1 MTTANFLHQVRW
13 APAKLSEEAL
23 SFGRVI
29 FVAGGREDAANDS
42 TKSEQNQRIS
52 AYCKQLSNEG
62 YTTLTIND
70 PSELSQTIQ
79 SSDSSTSVVYIPRV
93 TPTQEHVNDAAVSA
107 CAGLT
112 AVSQILH
119 SMSSDTGQ
127 IKFLVRLFCLVSQT
141 EEIGELGLAPLRG
154 LARVLK
160 MEIPEIF
167 CGLLELGK
175 DSGASFPLHAIRHAQ
190 GFDVIRICANE
201 DQAGT
206 VPMRASLQPLIK
218 DAEDRDFDMTA
229 LRLDP
234 DAAYLITGGTKGIGL
249 EIASWM
255 VERGAR
261 TLLLVSRKGL
271 PPPGESR
278 DADTKSLVDRI
289 AKFKNQGA
297 TVHVLSVDLGLP
309 GAERVLKDAID
320 GLGEI
325 PAIKGVVHAAGIA
338 GYHTLKTCSRE
349 DITSVFA
356 PKVMGAL
363 CLDAMFSP
371 KSLDFFVLMSSIGQ
385 LVGFPGQMS
394 YAPANAFLDGL
405 ASRRRRQGD
414 KCISVQWTSWEG
426 VGMLAQSKSTTRMV
440 TKGMKDRGIAFI
452 KKDQAL
458 DVLGRILELNTDHV
472 AVVRALEI
480 EEGEPLRHQIL
491 ADITPRRVRKVFSNY
506 PENAVAV
513 VSMACRT
520 AAGETAEDLW
530 RALESGSSMVREVD
544 ETRFPEAAGKGKSW
558 GNFLSDI
565 ESFDHKFFGKS
576 KREAAALD
584 PHQRL
589 LLETTY
595 QALEAA
601 GWVGHQQLT
610 PETHDS
616 TTSEHITGCFIGM
629 TAPDY
634 TLNLGSH
641 GPSPYTGTGMLR
653 SFAAGRLSHYFG
665 WTGPSH
671 VIDTA
676 CSSSMVAIHQ
686 ACRSLQTGECT
697 RAIAGGVNLITNMV
711 LFDAMRVGGFLSN
724 TGACKTFDAG
734 ADGYCRGEGV
744 GVVALKPLLKAL
756 DDGDDIQ
763 GVLLSTGNNQNLTG
777 TSITNPVLA
786 SQMALY
792 QDVLTRSNVAARDI
806 SYVEAHGTGTR
817 AGDPAEV
824 EGIRQLLGRPE
835 GGRETL
841 LHIGAIKPNIGHA
854 EGAAGVLSLIKVLL
868 MMKHGKIPPQAH
880 FKTLNPNISALEP
893 DHLVIPTTLRG
904 WTDDMRLSMVNSYG
918 ASGNNAAAIVAPPPA
933 QSSMRPTIAFN
944 TASIPASTS
953 SWPIFISAASE
964 SSILAYCAGLEK
976 YIGKNLKKTSLAHL
990 SYALSTKMNRGLQYT
1005 ISTSTTSLEDLQSQ
1019 LRSPE
1024 PLISHNPPGGPQGTK
1039 PIVLLFSG
1047 QNGNTVPSTRV
1058 LYETSPYFRARLDEC
1073 EEAVRS
1079 LGLPSII
1086 SAVLDGVKSNDS
1098 TQREVEEASLAIRH
1112 AALFSLQYA
1121 CGMSWI
1127 DSGVTPQAICG
1138 HSFGEWAALTVSGAL
1153 TLEDG
1158 MRLVTGRASIIQRR
1172 WGDDTGSMVAIEAD
1186 LAATQATPDEHF
1198 QSFFLN
1204 SHPESG
1210 LEIACYN
1217 GSNNYVVAGST
1228 PDIEVLAAYLQ
1239 DQKSKPSI
1247 TNNRLRFK
1255 VLRGM
1260 HAYHCSMADGI
1271 IDECATLSASIPFKD
1286 PKSPFETC
1294 HRREEAGDAT
1304 YSSNIIA
1311 RNTRGSVY
1319 FGDAI
1324 WRIVNRLGSPC
1335 TFLEAGIGGP
1345 IIGMA
1350 QNALAQV
1357 HSNGTPK
1364 AEHTFIPL
1372 SGKDPRRSLADATA
1386 ALWRTGAAHVQFW
1399 PFEKSQRH
1407 IYLTGRRNTLDLP
1420 PYQFDRQKH
1429 WLEYVPSSGT
1439 ASAQNMPHAQCPHC
1453 NKSLTDFPYIVHE
1466 TTSPQSS
1473 ESTKFTFIIDTRS
1486 QRYQDLVGG
1495 HLVVGTPIAPAAMYL
1510 ELATHAA
1517 LSLLNHKSRGNK
1529 NKQQISITDL
1539 EIKAPLT
1546 LYKGAERSVK
1556 LTLTER
1562 SKGTWGFEIGSVA
1575 SGMESNR
1582 RSICHSTGI
1591 VRAKAEDFHEQ
1602 DAADKWAHISRLLDD
1617 GQDTDALRGNMVYK
1631 VFSTM
1636 AQYSA
1641 PYRGLRYLVGKDS
1654 SAAGDIVMPSD
1665 TKMASAPIN
1674 GIVDVPLVDSFF
1686 QVAGAFVHTLRA
1698 TAGVEID
1705 GPNEASGSM
1714 SYICTGVGS
1723 VGPLDQILHSE
1734 RYRAYTKVKR
1744 ESKKDVLLDLFAF
1757 DCSNRELVW
1766 SARSIKFTRVPR
1778 SSLAKAL
1785 AGMNPGS
1792 AMEGMENLPIAV
1804 PHNRSKTEAVAG
1816 NDIMDGVQAILGK
1829 SLDVPVA
1836 EINESAVLEDLG
1848 IDSLVTP
1855 EILVGIKD
1863 HFSVDIATSDFL
1875 SAQTVGSLC
1884 ELIAS
1889 RKSGTTVEDD
1899 KITHN
1904 ASALNPKLPKDW
1916 RNTVISILSSSLELE
1931 AQEITMES
1939 RLEEL
1944 GIDSLV
1950 TPEILLALYNQLKVE
1965 ISTNDFVLAEN
1976 VASLCHLIASR
1987 MGRGTESQE
1996 QDQISA
2002 SRPDTPLD
2010 WQTVVLDI
2018 LSRSLELELHEIKMT
2033 SRLEELGADSL
2044 VAPEIVSNINDA
2056 LGLEISSV
2064 DFASSDDVQAL
2075 CDLVGGAL
2083 GLTTPSPSS
2092 PCSTMWS
2099 PSDDAGEAPTP
2110 GSEVASSTHVDSSEP
2125 SSWESRSVRTTV
2137 GVAAPLPQP
2146 DKDRSWFTSTTSIL
2160 VSQGDKSSSSHVNL
2174 WLAPDGRG
2182 YGTVFNPLGQHL
2194 AQTDLPISVYALNSP
2209 FAIIDH
2215 GTVSENV
2222 PTIEEMAASYLAEI
2236 KRRQPKGP
2244 YLLGGYSFGGLV
2256 AYEAAR
2262 QLLEAGDEVSK
2273 LILLETACPTW
2284 ATHHPDNLFEYMH
2297 AHLPAGVNLT
2307 KSRRSTRNSEDSDDN
2322 KLNGT
2327 SQPCGEDGITLSR
2340 KQLKLYKITKLPG
2353 SKMPHTIL
2361 ISARQGLNIPDSQA
2375 KLQELNLS
2383 LEEMKVATWF
2393 LDDRV
2398 DDGPLGW
2405 DELLG
2410 AGNVDVVRADSNHFT
2425 VVLPIPTMG
2434 EWVSELVGLLGM

>member
-1 MTTANFLHQVRW
+1 MTTASFLHQVRW
-13 APAKLSEEAL
+13 TPATLSDETL
-23 SFGRVI
+23 SFDKVV
-29 FVAGGREDAANDS
+29 FVAGGTEDAANDS
-42 TKSEQNQRIS
+42 TNSDQSQRIS
-52 AYCKQLSNEG
+52 AYCTQLRNEG
-62 YTTLTIND
+62 YNTLTVND
-70 PSELSQTIQ
+70 PRELSRTLKPSNTSTI
-79 SSDSSTSVVYIPRV
+79 VVYIPPV
-93 TPTQEHVNDAAVSA
+93 ASTQDDVYDAAVSA
-107 CAGLT
+107 CVSLT
-112 AVSQILH
+112 AVAQILN
-119 SMSSDTGQ
+119 SMSSAAGRA
-127 IKFLVRLFCLVSQT
+127 IFPVKLFSLVPQT
-141 EEIGELGLAPLRG
+141 EEIGELALTPLRG

-167 CGLLELGK
+167 GGLFELGNNS
-175 DSGASFPLHAIRHAQ
+175 DTELPLHAIKHAQ
-190 GFDVIRICANE
+190 GFDVIRICAIE
-201 DQAGT
+201 GQKGT
-206 VPMRASLQPLIK
+206 VPMIASLKPLEQGQSDGGPERVK
-218 DAEDRDFDMTA
+218 LDFN
-229 LRLDP
+229 P

-255 VERGAR
+255 VEHGAR
-261 TLLLVSRKGL
+261 TLLLVARKGL
-271 PPPGESR
+271 PSAGESIG
-278 DADTKSLVDRI
+278 ANSKSLIQRI
-289 AKFKNQGA
+289 ASFEAQGA
-297 TVHVLSVDLGLP
+297 RVHVLSVDLGLS
-309 GAERVLKDAID
+309 GAEEMLRDAID

-325 PAIKGVVHAAGIA
+325 PAVKGVVHAAGIA

-349 DITSVFA
+349 DIASVFA
-356 PKVMGAL
+356 PKVTGAL
-363 CLDAMFSP
+363 CLDAMFP
-371 KSLDFFVLMSSIGQ
+371 PESLDFFVLMSSIGQ

-414 KCISVQWTSWEG
+414 KCISIQWTSWEG

-452 KKDQAL
+452 NKDQAL
-458 DVLGRILELNTDHV
+458 DVLGRILKRNTDHV

-491 ADITPRRVRKVFSNY
+491 EDITPRRVRKVFSDY
-506 PENAVAV
+506 PENSVAV
-513 VSMACRT
+513 ISMACRT
-520 AAGETAEDLW
+520 AAGDTEDDLW
-530 RALESGSSMVREVD
+530 RVLESGSSMVREVD
-544 ETRFPEAAGKGKSW
+544 ETRFPEAAGKAKSW

-565 ESFDHKFFGKS
+565 EGFDHKFFGKS

-595 QALEAA
+595 HALEAA
-601 GWVGHQQLT
+601 GWVGHDQCK
-610 PETHDS
+610 PETHEF
-616 TTSEHITGCFIGM
+616 TSSKDITGCFIGM

-641 GPSPYTGTGMLR
+641 APSPYTGTGMLR

-686 ACRSLQTGECT
+686 ACRAIQTGECT
-697 RAIAGGVNLITNMV
+697 RAVAGGVNLITNMV

-744 GVVALKPLLKAL
+744 GVVALKPLQKAL

-763 GVLLSTGNNQNLTG
+763 GVLLSTGNNQNLNG

-786 SQMALY
+786 SQIALY

-824 EGIRQLLGRPE
+824 EGIRQVLGRSE
-835 GGRETL
+835 GGRETS
-841 LHIGAIKPNIGHA
+841 LHIGAIKANIGHA

-893 DHLVIPTTLRG
+893 DHLAIPTTLRG

-933 QSSMRPTIAFN
+933 QLSMRPTVASK
-944 TASIPASTS
+944 TASIPASAS

-964 SSILAYCAGLEK
+964 HSLLAYSAELVK
-976 YIGKNLKKTSLAHL
+976 YIGKNLENISLAHL
-990 SYALSTKMNRGLQYT
+990 SYALSTKMNRDLQYT
-1005 ISTSTTSLEDLQSQ
+1005 ISTTATSLEDFRSQ
-1019 LRSPE
+1019 LRCPD
-1024 PLISHNPPGGPQGTK
+1024 PRISHNPSGEVKGKK

-1047 QNGNTVPSTRV
+1047 QNGNTVPSARL
-1058 LYETSPYFRARLDEC
+1058 LYETSPYFRKRLEEC
-1073 EEAVRS
+1073 EEAIHA

-1086 SAVLDGVKSNDS
+1086 SSVIDGIQSNDK
-1098 TQREVEEASLAIRH
+1098 TERNAEEASLIIRH

-1121 CGMSWI
+1121 CGMSWM
-1127 DSGVTPQAICG
+1127 DSGVAPRAICG

-1153 TLEDG
+1153 TLEAG

-1172 WGDDTGSMVAIEAD
+1172 WGDDTGSMIAIETD
-1186 LAATQATPDEHF
+1186 IATTKTTPDEHF

-1204 SHPESG
+1204 GHPKSR

-1217 GSNNYVVAGST
+1217 GPKNYVVAGST
-1228 PDIEVLAAYLQ
+1228 PDIEILAAYLQ
-1239 DQKSKPSI
+1239 EQKSKPSHA
-1247 TNNRLRFK
+1247 NNRLRFK

-1286 PKSPFETC
+1286 PKFPFETC
-1294 HRREEAGDAT
+1294 HRGAETGDEEGS
-1304 YSSNIIA
+1304 YNIIA

-1324 WRIVNRLGSPC
+1324 QRIVHRLGSSC

-1345 IIGMA
+1345 IVGMA
-1350 QNALAQV
+1350 QNALAMA
-1357 HSNGTPK
+1357 HSNSKPK

-1372 SGKDPRRSLADATA
+1372 SGKDPRRSLADATV
-1386 ALWRTGAAHVQFW
+1386 ALWKTGAVHVRFW
-1399 PFEKSQRH
+1399 PFEGSQRRM
-1407 IYLTGRRNTLDLP
+1407 YLTDRGNTLDLP
-1420 PYQFDRQKH
+1420 PYRFDKQRH
-1429 WLEYVPSSGT
+1429 WLEYKPST
-1439 ASAQNMPHAQCPHC
+1439 SAKNEKHVADAQCPHC
-1453 NKSLTDFPYIVHE
+1453 SKNLNDFPYIVRK
-1466 TTSPQSS
+1466 TPSLQTSTSHI
-1473 ESTKFTFIIDTRS
+1473 STFKIDTRS
-1486 QRYQDLVGG
+1486 QRYRDLVGG
-1495 HLVVGTPIAPAAMYL
+1495 HLVVGTPISPAAMYL
-1510 ELATHAA
+1510 ELATHA
-1517 LSLLNHKSRGNK
+1517 LLLIRNGKDTHSGSGKR
-1529 NKQQISITDL
+1529 ISVTDL
-1539 EIKAPLT
+1539 QIKAPMT
-1546 LYKGAERSVK
+1546 LYEDATRSVK

-1562 SKGTWGFEIGSVA
+1562 SKGIWDFEFISVA
-1575 SGMESNR
+1575 IGTESDR
-1582 RSICHSTGI
+1582 RPISHSTGTI
-1591 VRAKAEDFHEQ
+1591 HENTNESQ
-1602 DAADKWAHISRLLDD
+1602 QRGTGDHWTQMSRLLEDD
-1617 GQDTDALRGNMVYK
+1617 QNTDALRGNMVYK
-1631 VFSTM
+1631 IFSTM
-1636 AQYSA
+1636 AKYSA
-1641 PYRGLRYLVGKDS
+1641 PYKGLRYLVGKGS
-1654 SAAGDIVMPSD
+1654 SAAGDIVMPRD
-1665 TKMASAPIN
+1665 TKVSPAPIK
-1674 GIVDVPLVDSFF
+1674 GIVDVPLIDNFF
-1686 QVAGAFVHTLRA
+1686 QVAGAFVHTLRVPV
-1698 TAGVEID
+1698 GEEIND
-1705 GPNEASGSM
+1705 PDDASGSL

-1723 VGPLDQILHSE
+1723 VGPLDQILGSE
-1734 RYRAYTKVKR
+1734 RYRAHTEVVQDN
-1744 ESKKDVLLDLFAF
+1744 KKDVSLNLFAF
-1757 DCSNRELVW
+1757 DCSNQELVW
-1766 SARSIKFTRVPR
+1766 SAKGIKFTRVPR

-1785 AGMNPGS
+1785 AGTKPSS
-1792 AMEGMENLPIAV
+1792 ALRRAESLPISGPQSSGKA
-1804 PHNRSKTEAVAG
+1804 KTVAN
-1816 NDIMDGVQAILGK
+1816 NDIIDGVSAILSK

-1836 EINESAVLEDLG
+1836 EITERAVLEDLG

-1863 HFSVDIATSDFL
+1863 RFNVDISTSDFL

-1889 RKSGTTVEDD
+1889 RKRGTTVEDSRRTD
-1899 KITHN
+1899 S
-1904 ASALNPKLPKDW
+1904 ASDLDPNLPKDW
-1916 RNTVISILSSSLELE
+1916 RNTVIAVLGNSLELE
-1931 AQEITMES
+1931 AHEITMSS

-1950 TPEILLALYNQLKVE
+1950 TPEILLALYDKLNVE
-1965 ISTNDFVLAEN
+1965 ISTNDFLLAQD
-1976 VASLCHLIASR
+1976 VASLCDFIASR
-1987 MGRGTESQE
+1987 LGFGIEDKVS
-1996 QDQISA
+1996 ISA
-2002 SRPDTPLD
+2002 SRPGAPQQ
-2010 WQTVVLDI
+2010 WQKAVLDV
-2018 LSRSLELELHEIKMT
+2018 LSRSLELEAHEIKLS

-2044 VAPEIVSNINDA
+2044 VAPEIVSNINEA
-2056 LGLEISSV
+2056 LGLEISSI
-2064 DFASSDDVQAL
+2064 DFASADDVQSL
-2075 CDLVGGAL
+2075 CELVGGAL
-2083 GLTTPSPSS
+2083 GLATPSASS
-2092 PCSTMWS
+2092 PGSTVWS
-2099 PSDDAGEAPTP
+2099 PSDDAGEPRTP
-2110 GSEVASSTHVDSSEP
+2110 SSEVASPTHVDSSGR

-2137 GVAAPLPQP
+2137 SVAAPLPQP

-2160 VSQGDKSSSSHVNL
+2160 VSQGDKSSPLHVNL

-2194 AQTDLPISVYALNSP
+2194 AQTGLPISVYALNSP
-2209 FAIIDH
+2209 FTVIDH
-2215 GTVSENV
+2215 RTVGDDV

-2256 AYEAAR
+2256 AYEVAR
-2262 QLLEAGDEVSK
+2262 QLLEAEDEVTK
-2273 LILLETACPTW
+2273 LILFDTACPTW

-2307 KSRRSTRNSEDSDDN
+2307 KSRRNTRNSKDNDDN
-2322 KLNGT
+2322 TVNAT
-2327 SQPCGEDGITLSR
+2327 SQPSGEDGITLSR

-2353 SKMPHTIL
+2353 LKMPHTIL
-2361 ISARQGLNIPDSQA
+2361 VSARHGLNISNSQD
-2375 KLQELNLS
+2375 KLHALNLS
-2383 LEEMKVATWF
+2383 PEEMKIATWF

-2425 VVLPIPTMG
+2425 VVLPTPTMG
-2434 EWVSELVGLLGM
+2434 EWVSELVELLGV